1 MKKIGEVTHYFG
13 DISVAVLKLNGKL
26 EVGDKVTFKK
36 NDEELFDQK
45 IESMEI
51 DHDSVEKAK
60 KGDDVAIKVEEKV
73 REGTEVYKG

>member
-13 DISVAVLKLNGKL
+13 DINVAVLNLKGKL
-26 EVGDKVTFKK
+26 EVGDEVTFKR
-36 NDEELFDQK
+36 NDEELFDQE

-73 REGTEVYKG
+73 REGTEVYKK